1 MPTKLTLLA
10 NLLFTSCR
18 AGMHSRFPQP
28 LATLSL
34 PYLSCAQAQRAQCQ
48 EELLAPLPHADME
61 HPGHA
66 QVPTLPM
73 GLVRRQATRAD
84 WTAEIEGKNREER
97 KFDKEEQYE
106 FPKLHLQNILEGRLD
121 LF

>member
-1 MPTKLTLLA
+1 
-10 NLLFTSCR
+10 
-18 AGMHSRFPQP
+18 
-28 LATLSL
+28 
-34 PYLSCAQAQRAQCQ
+34 
-48 EELLAPLPHADME
+48 ME

-84 WTAEIEGKNREER
+84 WTAEIEAENREER
-97 KFDKEEQYE
+97 KFDKEERYE
-106 FPKLHLQNILEGRLD
+106 FPRFDLQIILEGRWY

>member
-1 MPTKLTLLA
+1 M
-10 NLLFTSCR
+10 
-18 AGMHSRFPQP
+18 
-28 LATLSL
+28 
-34 PYLSCAQAQRAQCQ
+34 
-48 EELLAPLPHADME
+48 APLPHAAME

-73 GLVRRQATRAD
+73 GLVWRQATRAD

-97 KFDKEEQYE
+97 KFDKEKQYDLQR
-106 FPKLHLQNILEGRLD
+106 FYLQNILDGCVY

>member
-1 MPTKLTLLA
+1 
-10 NLLFTSCR
+10 
-18 AGMHSRFPQP
+18 MHSRSPQP

-34 PYLSCAQAQRAQCQ
+34 PYLSRAQAQRAQSQ
-48 EELLAPLPHADME
+48 EELLAPMPHTAME

-84 WTAEIEGKNREER
+84 WTAEIEGQNREER
-97 KFDKEEQYE
+97 KFDKEKQYDLQR
-106 FPKLHLQNILEGRLD
+106 FYFQNILDGCLY